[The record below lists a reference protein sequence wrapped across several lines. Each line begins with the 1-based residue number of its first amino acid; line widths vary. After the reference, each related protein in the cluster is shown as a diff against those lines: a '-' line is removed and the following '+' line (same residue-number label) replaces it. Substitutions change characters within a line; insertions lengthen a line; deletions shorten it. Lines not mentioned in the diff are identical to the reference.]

1 MATTTIDILKV
12 SRGHRNSHYHH
23 ITLTLNLKTKI
34 RIRFFFRL
42 GLIGEK
48 NVGKIKVYI

>member
-12 SRGHRNSHYHH
+12 SRGHHNSHYHH

-34 RIRFFFRL
+34 RITFFFA
-42 GLIGEK
+42 
-48 NVGKIKVYI
+48 